1 MIRFACSSHSR
12 VCSAHRLEELPG
24 SYRGRPPHRVHGRVS
39 HHRLPYGQS
48 SYLSTS
54 TEEVDKGTAREEADH
69 RPCYGIENYAR
80 VLPRPAGGS
89 RVLSGNRRSGQDKP
103 VQGSGVGLLATP
115 FTYIEAAVPWGA
127 KQ

>member
-1 MIRFACSSHSR
+1 MPAAATPAYALRTGLKSSPEVTEADR
-12 VCSAHRLEELPG
+12 
-24 SYRGRPPHRVHGRVS
+24 PHRVHGRVS

-54 TEEVDKGTAREEADH
+54 TEEVGKGTAREEADH
-69 RPCYGIENYAR
+69 RPCYGIENYAL

-89 RVLSGNRRSGQDKP
+89 RRVLSGNRRSGQDKP